1 MITGTYYINCNTTD
15 KRYTVR
21 KREMN
26 EDVKSFKSWDAAT
39 KFVEDAE
46 LAELKTPR
54 KRKKTVFPTNE
65 VPHLW
70 AHKVQ
75 DSARNAQGNLYFDG
89 EVIYSYGSHFPIA
102 RHITNAKGKPAVL
115 FTEQGY
121 SSTTSGHKSAVHSAI
136 PSGLPVFTVPELGLK
151 WDCNL
156 DSAHVANLRYFQA
169 QIDEAIEKSARARS
183 NGEWLLKSAGE
194 HRDTM
199 RKYAQFF
206 GIKNV
211 RPKFPTGAKL
221 AKLQATI
228 RERIKR
234 DKIVNAARMERE
246 HIARAERERI
256 AALELTEK
264 IALWRANDPNVSS
277 WQVSAAPAMLRIT
290 GNEVETSKGAR
301 FPVSHAK
308 RGLAVVRA
316 CMSSNREYVRN
327 GHTVHLG
334 HYPLDRVEVNGT
346 VHAGCHVVTWAEIE
360 RIAPQLDAITESEQP
375 AV

>member
-1 MITGTYYINCNTTD
+1 
-15 KRYTVR
+15 
-21 KREMN
+21 
-26 EDVKSFKSWDAAT
+26 
-39 KFVEDAE
+39 
-46 LAELKTPR
+46 
-54 KRKKTVFPTNE
+54 
-65 VPHLW
+65 
-70 AHKVQ
+70 
-75 DSARNAQGNLYFDG
+75 
-89 EVIYSYGSHFPIA
+89 
-102 RHITNAKGKPAVL
+102 
-115 FTEQGY
+115 
-121 SSTTSGHKSAVHSAI
+121 
-136 PSGLPVFTVPELGLK
+136 
-151 WDCNL
+151 
-156 DSAHVANLRYFQA
+156 
-169 QIDEAIEKSARARS
+169 
-183 NGEWLLKSAGE
+183 
-194 HRDTM
+194 
-199 RKYAQFF
+199 
-206 GIKNV
+206 
-211 RPKFPTGAKL
+211 
-221 AKLQATI
+221 
-228 RERIKR
+228 
-234 DKIVNAARMERE
+234 
-246 HIARAERERI
+246 ARAERERI